1 MKIGFTGLNLSEG
14 KIKYNDKVLTA
25 LVNKDKPKKISPFFI
40 EFLKEEYLDSDAI
53 VLHKDY
59 LLDVLILDIE
69 KIENRCNRTSNQEEL
84 DLLKKCLIHLDKE
97 QPLCDMEFNNIEY
110 EILKVLS
117 PYSMKTIIQMP
128 EESDINNIIE
138 IVLEKTDNMFFYT
151 SGPSESHAWL
161 VPKGSNIITCASKI
175 HSDLARG
182 FIKGDVVSYDDYIN
196 CHNFNECK
204 SKGVAKMVDKEYIVQ
219 PNEIIEI
226 RFNV

>member
-1 MKIGFTGLNLSEG
+1 MKIGFTGLNLPEG

-25 LVNKDKPKKISPFFI
+25 LATKDKAKKISPFFV

-53 VLHKDY
+53 VLHQDY

-97 QPLCDMEFNNIEY
+97 QPLSDMVLNNIEY

-117 PYSMKTIIQMP
+117 PYSMKTIIQMA

-138 IVLEKTDNMFFYT
+138 IVLEKTANMFFYT

-161 VPKGSNIITCASKI
+161 VPKGSDIITCASKI